1 MSDAHHLVEIFV
13 SHVVALLANLVLQVI
28 DLGHGFSLLSMLCLI
43 FKVLEGLMELL
54 VFSSLLLLFES
65 LDLALLF
72 QETALNLNHMLV
84 SLKHLGE
91 EIVRSGDRHAGLN
104 EELHALHD
112 VGTSRVVTIKEQIR
126 G

>member
-1 MSDAHHLVEIFV
+1 
-13 SHVVALLANLVLQVI
+13 
-28 DLGHGFSLLSMLCLI
+28 
-43 FKVLEGLMELL
+43 
-54 VFSSLLLLFES
+54 
-65 LDLALLF
+65 LF
-72 QETALNLNHMLV
+72 QETALNLNHVLV

-112 VGTSRVVTIKEQIR
+112 VGTSSVVTIKDQIR